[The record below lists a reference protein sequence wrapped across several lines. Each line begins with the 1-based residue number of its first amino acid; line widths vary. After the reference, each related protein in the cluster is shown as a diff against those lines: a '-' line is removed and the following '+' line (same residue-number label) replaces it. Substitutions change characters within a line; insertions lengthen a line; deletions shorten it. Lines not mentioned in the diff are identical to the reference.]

1 MNKTP
6 TTLIIMDGFGLAPA
20 ADDNAVTLAKTPVLD
35 KLFKEYAHTTLSA
48 SGLDV
53 GLPAGQMGNSEVG
66 HTNIGGGRV
75 VFQDLPRI
83 SRAIEDGSFFRNE
96 AYNKAMDDCLAKGT
110 SLHLYGLLSDGGVH
124 SHIEH
129 LFALLQMAKDKGLT
143 KVYIHCFLD
152 GRDVSPTS
160 GKGFVQELQ
169 DKCAQIGVGKIATV
183 MGRYYAM
190 DRDKRWDRV
199 QKAWETV
206 AHGACRVEGSAAQL
220 VQDSYDGGVTDE
232 FVVPKAL
239 EERGVCE
246 GDSVVFFNFR
256 PDRARELTRAFCDES
271 FAGFDRGEVPK
282 VSFVCLTEY
291 DPDIDAPV
299 AFPKEFP
306 RNVLADVLAENGVT
320 RYQARQVID
329 SIFKDEEIDPAVDY
343 VQPSHAVADDG
354 ALCTYN
360 DVSYF
365 FKKLVKYTNNAWEYS
380 TDNVLK
386 MIVSYDD
393 FGETV
398 GFDAELPQF
407 TEVLPYEGAFTYSV
421 KHDENEQPIVT
432 SHGEL
437 QLLNDQR
444 LVGDVKMK
452 GGLDVN
458 GVKDSSLNGY
468 LDLKDTKADTAMGL
482 GVNSVSHFVVEPD
495 DDGADV
501 EHFTGSVALSYRDNG
516 EDEYSLIAAVEGN
529 TKTDGDAFAT
539 LADVSL
545 TLTDIF
551 KLGANV
557 TLEQADYEEIEFAG
571 GQAIDMTQL
580 TDAQLDQIQNEV
592 TQQAAKL
599 SASLV
604 LHPGVLANLLTLV
617 GD

>member
-1 MNKTP
+1 M
-6 TTLIIMDGFGLAPA
+6 
-20 ADDNAVTLAKTPVLD
+20 
-35 KLFKEYAHTTLSA
+35 
-48 SGLDV
+48 V
-53 GLPAGQMGNSEVG
+53 G
-66 HTNIGGGRV
+66 T
-75 VFQDLPRI
+75 
-83 SRAIEDGSFFRNE
+83 
-96 AYNKAMDDCLAKGT
+96 
-110 SLHLYGLLSDGGVH
+110 
-124 SHIEH
+124 
-129 LFALLQMAKDKGLT
+129 
-143 KVYIHCFLD
+143 
-152 GRDVSPTS
+152 
-160 GKGFVQELQ
+160 
-169 DKCAQIGVGKIATV
+169 
-183 MGRYYAM
+183 
-190 DRDKRWDRV
+190 
-199 QKAWETV
+199 
-206 AHGACRVEGSAAQL
+206 
-220 VQDSYDGGVTDE
+220 
-232 FVVPKAL
+232 
-239 EERGVCE
+239 
-246 GDSVVFFNFR
+246 
-256 PDRARELTRAFCDES
+256 
-271 FAGFDRGEVPK
+271 
-282 VSFVCLTEY
+282 
-291 DPDIDAPV
+291 IDADKFNTLFWNIS
-299 AFPKEFP
+299 ATICETQGKFQQA
-306 RNVLADVLAENGVT
+306 LADVLAENGVT

-329 SIFKDEEIDPAVDY
+329 SIFKDEQIDPAVDY

-617 GD
+617 SD

>member
-1 MNKTP
+1 MSLKNKV
-6 TTLIIMDGFGLAPA
+6 LAFGLSAAMLLSPA
-20 ADDNAVTLAKTPVLD
+20 ASLAESSYTAGEL
-35 KLFKEYAHTTLSA
+35 TTTAISDSYVAGNQLNLSA
-48 SGLDV
+48 SLQLELGDIAKQLGDASLEKKLNAAV
-53 GLPAGQMGNSEVG
+53 SLLNKTEVRMSFYDDFG
-66 HTNIGGGRV
+66 TARV
-75 VFQDLPRI
+75 HAEFETDGVTLLTADALI
-83 SRAIEDGSFFRNE
+83 YADGSVQIMTNLTGKLVLALPE
-96 AYNKAMDDCLAKGT
+96 GTLAASAMSFD
-110 SLHLYGLLSDGGVH
+110 GLLAGVPGKTAEDPDFD
-124 SHIEH
+124 SYPAMERLRI
-129 LFALLQMAKDKGLT
+129 T
-143 KVYIHCFLD
+143 TS
-152 GRDVSPTS
+152 DVSVLLLSHLLGWVS
-160 GKGFVQELQ
+160 GMQMETGNLYVFDDTYLDETETRDAV
-169 DKCAQIGVGKIATV
+169 AQRMVGT
-183 MGRYYAM
+183 
-190 DRDKRWDRV
+190 
-199 QKAWETV
+199 
-206 AHGACRVEGSAAQL
+206 
-220 VQDSYDGGVTDE
+220 
-232 FVVPKAL
+232 
-239 EERGVCE
+239 
-246 GDSVVFFNFR
+246 
-256 PDRARELTRAFCDES
+256 
-271 FAGFDRGEVPK
+271 
-282 VSFVCLTEY
+282 
-291 DPDIDAPV
+291 IDANRFNRLFWNIS
-299 AFPKEFP
+299 ASICDTQGKFQQA
-306 RNVLADVLAENGVT
+306 LADVLAENGVT

-398 GFDAELPQF
+398 GFDAEMPQF
-407 TEVLPYEGAFTYSV
+407 TEVVPYEGAFTYSV

-452 GGLDVN
+452 NGLDVN

-604 LHPGVLANLLTLV
+604 MHPGVLANLLTLV

>member
-1 MNKTP
+1 MSLKNKVTA
-6 TTLIIMDGFGLAPA
+6 FGLSAAMLLSPA
-20 ADDNAVTLAKTPVLD
+20 ASLA
-35 KLFKEYAHTTLSA
+35 ESNYAAGELTTTAISDSYVAGNQLNLSA
-48 SGLDV
+48 GFRLELGDVVKSLSDKKLEKKLDAVVSLMEATELHMSFYDDFGTARIHAEIETDGLTIFSADALAYANGSV
-53 GLPAGQMGNSEVG
+53 QMMTNLTGKLVLALPEGA
-66 HTNIGGGRV
+66 
-75 VFQDLPRI
+75 
-83 SRAIEDGSFFRNE
+83 
-96 AYNKAMDDCLAKGT
+96 LA
-110 SLHLYGLLSDGGVH
+110 SANFEGLLSGV
-124 SHIEH
+124 
-129 LFALLQMAKDKGLT
+129 
-143 KVYIHCFLD
+143 
-152 GRDVSPTS
+152 P
-160 GKGFVQELQ
+160 GK
-169 DKCAQIGVGKIATV
+169 
-183 MGRYYAM
+183 
-190 DRDKRWDRV
+190 
-199 QKAWETV
+199 
-206 AHGACRVEGSAAQL
+206 SA
-220 VQDSYDGGVTDE
+220 D
-232 FVVPKAL
+232 
-239 EERGVCE
+239 
-246 GDSVVFFNFR
+246 
-256 PDRARELTRAFCDES
+256 
-271 FAGFDRGEVPK
+271 
-282 VSFVCLTEY
+282 
-291 DPDIDAPV
+291 DPDFDDYPAMERLRITASDVGVLMLSHLLGWVSGTQMDTGELYVFDDTYLDATETRDAVAQRMVGTIDADKFNTLFWNIS
-299 AFPKEFP
+299 ATICETQGKFQQA
-306 RNVLADVLAENGVT
+306 LADVLAENGVT

-329 SIFKDEEIDPAVDY
+329 SIFKDEQIDPAVDY

-398 GFDAELPQF
+398 GFDAEMPQF
-407 TEVLPYEGAFTYSV
+407 TEVVPYEGAFTYSV

-444 LVGDVKMK
+444 LVGDVKAK
-452 GGLDVN
+452 NGLDVN

-604 LHPGVLANLLTLV
+604 MHPGVLANLLALV